1 MLYRLVRSVKRRDS
15 SQLQFT
21 QRIPADVQLRAG
33 GLKLSIPL
41 GPDAFHHTTISYK
54 SQAIRFSLRTRDPS
68 EAKVRQG
75 TAAAFLE
82 EVWRGLRATKPLALT
97 HRQATALAG
106 ELYRAW
112 ASEGPHERTIAIVH
126 TPSGWVRDYALPAEQ
141 EAGFRAAVERLDA
154 STESAELETLLAPI
168 VDRLLL
174 ARGIAAV
181 DAPSRIMLLEAFA
194 AALRDAFSNRARN
207 AAGDYSPDPKA
218 ERFPEWQPPNQPKA
232 DATSA
237 AKVSLKGIV
246 EDWWKEAKATGRKPS
261 TYESYRNTMASLV
274 AFLGLDDAARLTP
287 EKVIDFK
294 DHRLST
300 PNPRTG
306 KPISAKTVKDS
317 DLAGLKTV
325 FGWAVSNRKMAINPA
340 AGITIKLGKAKKLR
354 SKGFTDS
361 EASALLRVARAYRN
375 PEETPKTVAAKRWV
389 PWLCAYTGARV
400 GELAQLRKQDLREE
414 AGHWVIHITPEAGTV
429 KTDEARDVVLHPHL
443 VEEGFV
449 KFAQDAASGHLF
461 LRIGKEGEVRGP
473 LRGLKNR
480 LAEAARETVKD
491 PLVMPNHGWRHRF
504 KTAARSV
511 GIDSRILDAI
521 QGHAP
526 RTAGDD
532 YGDVTVAAMA
542 MAMAKLPR
550 VDLNAE
556 MGSE

>member
-15 SQLQFT
+15 SQLQFA
-21 QRIPADVQLRAG
+21 QRIPADVRPLAV

-41 GPDAFHHTTISYK
+41 GGGEFHHTTISAK
-54 SQAIRFSLRTRDPS
+54 ANAVRFSLRTRDPG

-75 TAAAFLE
+75 LAAAFLE
-82 EVWRGLRATKPLALT
+82 EVWQGLRATKPLILT

-112 ASEGPHERTIAIVH
+112 ASERPQERTIAMIH
-126 TPSGWVRDYALPAEQ
+126 TPSGWVRDDATPAEE
-141 EAGFRAAVERLDA
+141 EAGFRAAVARLDVNA
-154 STESAELETLLAPI
+154 DPAELEALVGPI

-181 DAPSRIMLLEAFA
+181 DPPSRIMILEAFA
-194 AALRDAFSNRARN
+194 LALRDAFSNRARN

-218 ERFPEWQPPNQPKA
+218 QRFPDWPPDQSKRDTLP
-232 DATSA
+232 T
-237 AKVSLKGIV
+237 AKVALKGLV
-246 EDWWKEAKATGRKPS
+246 EDWWKEARATGRKPS
-261 TYESYRNTMASLV
+261 TYESYRNTVASLV
-274 AFLGLDDAARLTP
+274 AFLGHDDASKLTP
-287 EKVIDFK
+287 EQIIGFK
-294 DHRLST
+294 DHRLAT
-300 PNPRTG
+300 LNPKTG

-325 FGWAVSNRKMAINPA
+325 LGWAAANRKIANNPA
-340 AGITIKLGKAKKLR
+340 VGITIKLGKPKKLR
-354 SKGFTDS
+354 SKGFTDD
-361 EASALLRVARAYRN
+361 EASALLRVARAYGNRD
-375 PEETPKTVAAKRWV
+375 ETPKTAAAKRWV

-414 AGHWVIHITPEAGTV
+414 AGRWVIHITPEAGTV

-449 KFAQDAASGHLF
+449 KFVQGAALGHLF
-461 LRIGKEGEVRGP
+461 LRIGKEGDVRGP

-480 LAEAARETVKD
+480 LAAAARETVRD

-504 KTAARSV
+504 KTVARSV
-511 GIDSRILDAI
+511 GIDSRIVDAI

-542 MAMAKLPR
+542 LAMTKFPR
-550 VDLNAE
+550 VDLKAE
-556 MGSE
+556 QGE